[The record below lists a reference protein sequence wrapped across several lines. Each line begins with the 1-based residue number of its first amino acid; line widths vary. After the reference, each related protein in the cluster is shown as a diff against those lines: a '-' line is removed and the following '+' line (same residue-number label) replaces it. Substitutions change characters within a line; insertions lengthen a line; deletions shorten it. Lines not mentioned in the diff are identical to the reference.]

1 MGVAL
6 SSIKDCQF
14 IVPGFSSELAIKTFE
29 GFFEKNQIYGLFNKN
44 KITINHKNVSLTKVN
59 IESEREIKEYIFSI
73 KDNLKNV
80 VLVNFAACSIDG
92 LSSRY
97 SSKDWDSTFNINV
110 KSNFLFS
117 KHLSSVMIANKW
129 GRIINISSVRSLS
142 GAVGASAY
150 SSSKSALIGL
160 NRSIAKENAR
170 FGITSNILNL
180 GYFDSGLF
188 RKFTPERKAKYL
200 NEVPSKKLGSAYDIF
215 SAIHFLISSDYTNGS
230 VITIDGCME

>member
-1 MGVAL
+1 M
-6 SSIKDCQF
+6 SIKNCQF
-14 IVPGFSSELAIKTFE
+14 IIPGFSSELALKTFK
-29 GFFEKNQIYGLFNKN
+29 GFFETNEIYGLYNKN
-44 KITINHKNVSLTKVN
+44 KISINHKNVRLNQIN
-59 IESEREIKEYIFSI
+59 IESEKDIEEYILSI
-73 KDNLKNV
+73 RDNLKNI

-97 SSKDWDSTFNINV
+97 SSKDWDTTFNINV
-110 KSNFLFS
+110 KSNFIFS
-117 KHLSSVMIANKW
+117 KYLSPIMIANKW
-129 GRIINISSVRSLS
+129 GRIINISSVRSLN

-170 FGITSNILNL
+170 FGVTSNILNL

-200 NEVPSKKLGSAYDIF
+200 NEVPSKKLGSYKDIYN
-215 SAIHFLISSDYTNGS
+215 AIHFLISSDYTNGS

>member
-1 MGVAL
+1 M
-6 SSIKDCQF
+6 SIRNCQF
-14 IVPGFSSELAIKTFE
+14 IVPGLSSELAENTFKD
-29 GFFEKNQIYGLFNKN
+29 FFDMNKIYGLYNKN
-44 KITINHKNVSLTKVN
+44 KISINHKNVRLNQIN
-59 IESEREIKEYIFSI
+59 IESEKEIKEYVSSI

-92 LSSRY
+92 LSSNY
-97 SSKDWDSTFNINV
+97 LSKDWDTTFNINV

-117 KHLSSVMIANKW
+117 KYLSPIMIANKW
-129 GRIINISSVRSLS
+129 GRIINISSVRSLD

-188 RKFTPERKAKYL
+188 SKFTPEKKAEYL
-200 NEVPSKKLGSAYDIF
+200 REVPSKKLGSSIDIYNAIQFLIF
-215 SAIHFLISSDYTNGS
+215 SEYTNGS
-230 VITIDGCME
+230 IITIDGCMN